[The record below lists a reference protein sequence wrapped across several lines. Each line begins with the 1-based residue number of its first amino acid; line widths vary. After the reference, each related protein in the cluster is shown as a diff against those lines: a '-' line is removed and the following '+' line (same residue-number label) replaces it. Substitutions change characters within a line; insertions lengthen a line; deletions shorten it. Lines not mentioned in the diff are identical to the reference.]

1 MLARSPINTEHFMYA
16 NQQGPFIGVTLAPTA
31 VLLGMV
37 LSACVSTPFAPA
49 TVVPT
54 LHPLPYSAQVQVVE
68 ISAYPVQRG
77 ATLTTEP
84 RTQNFAEQIS
94 SLPPLS
100 EEHWKKTILDY
111 VAIRQTFRRIN
122 TTERSDLTLALRVF
136 FYVDPAVE
144 DDFQYTY
151 IAKAH
156 ANVID
161 PQTGRVVTHYTG
173 FGKRFSPTSR
183 ASMEDDLTML
193 NPSLHSA
200 LLDQSLYSALNDL
213 FDKIE
218 SDTQLASL

>member
-1 MLARSPINTEHFMYA
+1 MYVS
-16 NQQGPFIGVTLAPTA
+16 QDRPFIGVTLAPMA
-31 VLLGMV
+31 VLMGLFS
-37 LSACVSTPFAPA
+37 SACGSMSFAPA
-49 TVVPT
+49 AVVPT
-54 LHPLPYSAQVQVVE
+54 LHPLPYSAQIQVVE

-77 ATLTTEP
+77 ATLTTDP

-94 SLPPLS
+94 SIPPLS
-100 EEHWKKTILDY
+100 QEQWKKTILDY
-111 VAIRQTFRRIN
+111 VAVRQTFRRIS
-122 TTERSDLTLALRVF
+122 TTERSDLTLALQVF

-144 DDFQYTY
+144 DDFNYTY

-156 ANVID
+156 ANLID

-183 ASMEDDLTML
+183 RSMEDAQTML
-193 NPSLHSA
+193 DPFLHSA

>member
-1 MLARSPINTEHFMYA
+1 MERLLYVSQHR
-16 NQQGPFIGVTLAPTA
+16 PFIGVTVAPTA
-31 VLLGMV
+31 VLLG
-37 LSACVSTPFAPA
+37 LLLTACGSTSFAPA
-49 TVVPT
+49 AVVPT
-54 LHPLPYSAQVQVVE
+54 LHPLPYSAQIQVVE

-77 ATLTTEP
+77 ATLTTDQ

-94 SLPPLS
+94 SIPPLS
-100 EEHWKKTILDY
+100 KEHWKKTILDY
-111 VAIRQTFRRIN
+111 VALRQTFRRIS
-122 TTERSDLTLALRVF
+122 TTEQSDLTLALRVF

-173 FGKRFSPTSR
+173 FGKRFSPTPR
-183 ASMEDDLTML
+183 RSMEDAHTML
-193 NPSLHSA
+193 DPSLHSA

>member
-1 MLARSPINTEHFMYA
+1 MERFMYVS
-16 NQQGPFIGVTLAPTA
+16 QQRPFTGVTLAPTA
-31 VLLGMV
+31 VLLGV
-37 LSACVSTPFAPA
+37 LLSACRPMPFAPA
-49 TVVPT
+49 AVVPT
-54 LHPLPYSAQVQVVE
+54 LHPLPYSAQIEVME

-77 ATLTTEP
+77 ATLTTDP
-84 RTQNFAEQIS
+84 HTRNFAEQIS

-100 EEHWKKTILDY
+100 QEHYRKTILDY
-111 VAIRQTFRRIN
+111 VAVRQTFRRIS

-144 DDFQYTY
+144 DDFNYTY
-151 IAKAH
+151 VSKAH
-156 ANVID
+156 ANLID

-173 FGKRFSPTSR
+173 FGKRFSPSAR
-183 ASMEDDLTML
+183 RSMEDDQTML
-193 NPSLHSA
+193 DPSLHSA